1 MIEKAVRQ
9 RPEDGFIVDS
19 LGWALYRLGDY
30 SGAVIYLERAVLL
43 EPGDPIINNHL
54 GDAYWLANRRLEAVF
69 QWRRSLS
76 QQLSGNDKLITL
88 DKLYH

>member
-1 MIEKAVRQ
+1 MTQ
-9 RPEDGFIVDS
+9 QLLIV
-19 LGWALYRLGDY
+19 
-30 SGAVIYLERAVLL
+30 VNFHLERAVLL

-88 DKLYH
+88 DKLKGKKLPKPVPVS